1 MTKTIIIDGRNICD
15 IPSFYDEINR
25 VFMAGEEWK
34 LGHSL
39 DALDDML
46 YGAYG
51 VLKGNEPVV
60 LVWRGMEK
68 NRAQLGFDATREFYR
83 DKLRHPEIF
92 DLERIDKDLAALEE
106 GTGATFFG
114 IVLEIIAS
122 HPNIELVPG

>member
-1 MTKTIIIDGRNICD
+1 
-15 IPSFYDEINR
+15 
-25 VFMAGEEWK
+25 MAGEEWK